1 MALHQLKH
9 PKDVDFAFEHRWV
22 ILREV
27 PRRVDLQNDSARTPN
42 FVERKCFTE
51 SDALVIRKWKVR
63 LQMSSLGVLVS
74 LATSSNGSK
83 RPPSVKRAKN
93 DLDNGM
99 SCEQATYAQTQ
110 ASLEMAQ
117 SLQDMAAQQLF
128 GINIAENLIL
138 WHVTQP

>member
-1 MALHQLKH
+1 
-9 PKDVDFAFEHRWV
+9 
-22 ILREV
+22 
-27 PRRVDLQNDSARTPN
+27 
-42 FVERKCFTE
+42 
-51 SDALVIRKWKVR
+51 
-63 LQMSSLGVLVS
+63 MSSLGVLAL

-83 RPPSVKRAKN
+83 RPPGVKRAKN

-99 SCEQATYAQTQ
+99 SCEQATYAQAQ

-128 GINIAENLIL
+128 GINIAENLLL

>member
-1 MALHQLKH
+1 
-9 PKDVDFAFEHRWV
+9 
-22 ILREV
+22 
-27 PRRVDLQNDSARTPN
+27 
-42 FVERKCFTE
+42 
-51 SDALVIRKWKVR
+51 
-63 LQMSSLGVLVS
+63 MSSLGVLVS